1 MGLQIQFQE
10 LIICLRI
17 RIIPKLKTRES
28 PSSLIITTVL
38 KELKCVWK
46 QYPDLRLGQLIC
58 DIVPEDK
65 LYCVEDDM
73 MLEQI
78 KKWKKYREGN

>member
-1 MGLQIQFQE
+1 MRDVN
-10 LIICLRI
+10 RI
-17 RIIPKLKTRES
+17 EPMLE
-28 PSSLIITTVL
+28 
-38 KELKCVWK
+38 ELKCVWE

-58 DIVPEDK
+58 NIVPEDK
-65 LYCVEDDM
+65 LYYVEDDM

>member
-1 MGLQIQFQE
+1 MRDIT
-10 LIICLRI
+10 RI
-17 RIIPKLKTRES
+17 EPMLEEIKS
-28 PSSLIITTVL
+28 
-38 KELKCVWK
+38 VWE

-65 LYCVEDDM
+65 LYYVEDDM

-78 KKWKKYREGN
+78 KKWKKYREDNQTEMAN

>member
-1 MGLQIQFQE
+1 MRDVT
-10 LIICLRI
+10 RI
-17 RIIPKLKTRES
+17 EPMLE
-28 PSSLIITTVL
+28 
-38 KELKCVWK
+38 ELKSVWE

-65 LYCVEDDM
+65 LYYVEDDM

-78 KKWKKYREGN
+78 KKWKKYREDSQTEMVN

>member
-1 MGLQIQFQE
+1 MRGVT
-10 LIICLRI
+10 RI
-17 RIIPKLKTRES
+17 EPMLE
-28 PSSLIITTVL
+28 
-38 KELKCVWK
+38 ELKSVWE

-65 LYCVEDDM
+65 LYYVEDDM

-78 KKWKKYREGN
+78 KKWKKYREDNQTEMAN